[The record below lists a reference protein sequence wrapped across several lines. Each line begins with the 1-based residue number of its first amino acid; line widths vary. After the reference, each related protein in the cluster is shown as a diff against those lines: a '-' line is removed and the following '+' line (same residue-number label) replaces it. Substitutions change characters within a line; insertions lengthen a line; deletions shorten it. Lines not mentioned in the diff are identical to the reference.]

1 MSEQKASHQLR
12 EAAMSIARMNCS
24 GDCGFGTS
32 KMARVTKTRDI
43 QIKREREM
51 KMWKQMKKV
60 QVERTKCTY

>member
-1 MSEQKASHQLR
+1 
-12 EAAMSIARMNCS
+12 
-24 GDCGFGTS
+24 
-32 KMARVTKTRDI
+32 MARVTKTRDI